1 MKYIHGVT
9 DLENVPV
16 DILLTEAEFKKAAE
30 RALKNPDQIRSCGEG
45 QCWPVDTPKKKCG
58 LLKWVMGRCCE
69 CGECE

>member
-30 RALKNPDQIRSCGEG
+30 RALKNPEDIPVNERTCGKSWPCEDRETRCGFWKRVLG
-45 QCWPVDTPKKKCG
+45 Q
-58 LLKWVMGRCCE
+58 CCE
-69 CGECE
+69 CAR